1 MGERVGVI
9 GCGTVGTAISK
20 ALLASGYRLT
30 VHDMFK
36 DYAQPLLSGGA
47 SWAESPAKLAKEVD
61 VLLTALPAPQHVRAA
76 MEESGAL

>member
-9 GCGTVGTAISK
+9 GCGTVGTAIAR

-30 VHDMFK
+30 VHDVFK
-36 DYAQPLLSGGA
+36 DHAQPLLSDGA
-47 SWAESPAKLAKEVD
+47 SWAESPAKLAMGVD

-76 MEESGAL
+76 MEENGAL